1 MAFRKVERQK
11 AKLRMALTG
20 VSGAGKTLGALYIA
34 YGMTGDWG
42 KIALMDTEHGR
53 ARFYAERSDLGTGEF
68 LYSELTPPFSPE
80 RYIQMA
86 REGAN
91 AVGPDGVLI
100 VDSLSHAW
108 NGEGGVLEIK
118 DNIAANMRGN
128 SYTAWNEAGKQQA
141 ALINAL
147 FALPCHTIVTM
158 RSKMQYALQVND
170 KGKQEPVKLGLA
182 PIQRDETEYEFDIV
196 LNVSREHIAT
206 ASKDVTFLD
215 SIGETITPA
224 LGTQIAEWL
233 NNGVEP
239 EKCECCGA
247 TITASNGKCV
257 ADIVDGTIKNAGRKM
272 CMTCFSRWFT
282 LQKGRMAQ
290 INAIYAEAGYP
301 AENHDTMI
309 EAVLAQNG
317 VKYAADANDAQYQQI
332 LRDMKGE

>member
-1 MAFRKVERQK
+1 MAFSKVERQK

-34 YGMTGDWG
+34 YGMTGDWN
-42 KIALMDTEHGR
+42 KIALIDTEHGR
-53 ARFYAERSDLGTGEF
+53 ARFYADRSDLGTGEF

-86 REGAN
+86 REGAE

-128 SYTAWNEAGKQQA
+128 SYTAWNEAGKQQT

-215 SIGETITPA
+215 AIGETITPA

-247 TITASNGKCV
+247 TITASNGKSV

-272 CMTCFSRWFT
+272 CMNCFSRWFA

-290 INAIYAEAGYP
+290 INAIYAEAGYS
-301 AENHDTMI
+301 AENHDAMI
-309 EAVLAQNG
+309 ETVLTQNG